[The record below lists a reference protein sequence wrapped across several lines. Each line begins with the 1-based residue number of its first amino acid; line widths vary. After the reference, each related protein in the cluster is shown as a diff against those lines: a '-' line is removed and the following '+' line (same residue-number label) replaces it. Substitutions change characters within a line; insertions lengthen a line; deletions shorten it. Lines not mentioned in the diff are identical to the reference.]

1 MDGHKIFKNAA
12 IPVILMIVGLCRYTQ
27 NLPLSIIAG
36 IGIYAMASSIDRFI
50 KRGDAM
56 LRQDSTK
63 RYNQLAVDLLK
74 KILNRHYL
82 PGSKLPSTRE
92 LAKQAGV
99 NPNTMQR
106 ALQVLQDEKIL
117 IKQSTTGRYVT
128 TDIQHLKNIRN
139 RMLEQIKQNYQ
150 EEIRS
155 YGSGFEN
162 DGTIGGK

>member
-1 MDGHKIFKNAA
+1 
-12 IPVILMIVGLCRYTQ
+12 
-27 NLPLSIIAG
+27 
-36 IGIYAMASSIDRFI
+36 
-50 KRGDAM
+50 M
-56 LRQDSTK
+56 LRQGSTK
-63 RYNQLAVDLLK
+63 RHHQLAVDLLK

-82 PGSKLPSTRE
+82 PGSKFPSTRE
-92 LAKQAGV
+92 LAKQVGV

-128 TDIQHLKNIRN
+128 TDIQYLKTIRD

-155 YGSGFEN
+155 YGSGFEI
-162 DGTIGGK
+162 DGAISGK

>member
-1 MDGHKIFKNAA
+1 MGA
-12 IPVILMIVGLCRYTQ
+12 R
-27 NLPLSIIAG
+27 
-36 IGIYAMASSIDRFI
+36 
-50 KRGDAM
+50 
-56 LRQDSTK
+56 
-63 RYNQLAVDLLK
+63 
-74 KILNRHYL
+74 
-82 PGSKLPSTRE
+82 LPSTRE

-150 EEIRS
+150 EEIS
-155 YGSGFEN
+155 YEIEMYQKGCLELNITS
-162 DGTIGGK
+162 

>member
-1 MDGHKIFKNAA
+1 M
-12 IPVILMIVGLCRYTQ
+12 
-27 NLPLSIIAG
+27 LSE
-36 IGIYAMASSIDRFI
+36 DE

-56 LRQDSTK
+56 IKADSAK
-63 RYNQLAVDLLK
+63 RYNQLAVELLK
-74 KILNRHYL
+74 KTFNGYYRLGDR
-82 PGSKLPSTRE
+82 LPSIRE

-117 IKQSTTGRYVT
+117 VKQSTTGRYVT

-155 YGSGFEN
+155 YGNEFDN
-162 DGTIGGK
+162 GGAVNGE

>member
-36 IGIYAMASSIDRFI
+36 IGIYAIASSIDRFI

-106 ALQVLQDEKIL
+106 ALQVL
-117 IKQSTTGRYVT
+117 
-128 TDIQHLKNIRN
+128 
-139 RMLEQIKQNYQ
+139 
-150 EEIRS
+150 
-155 YGSGFEN
+155 
-162 DGTIGGK
+162 

>member
-1 MDGHKIFKNAA
+1 
-12 IPVILMIVGLCRYTQ
+12 
-27 NLPLSIIAG
+27 
-36 IGIYAMASSIDRFI
+36 
-50 KRGDAM
+50 M

-155 YGSGFEN
+155 YGNEFEN
-162 DGTIGGK
+162 DGTIGGKAKNIFETVITRKSPFISLTKLYARFCRYIRYTHIRQVMKCSQ

>member
-1 MDGHKIFKNAA
+1 
-12 IPVILMIVGLCRYTQ
+12 
-27 NLPLSIIAG
+27 
-36 IGIYAMASSIDRFI
+36 
-50 KRGDAM
+50 M

-74 KILNRHYL
+74 KRLNRHYL

-117 IKQSTTGRYVT
+117 IKQSTTRRYVT

-155 YGSGFEN
+155 YGSGVKN

>member
-1 MDGHKIFKNAA
+1 
-12 IPVILMIVGLCRYTQ
+12 
-27 NLPLSIIAG
+27 
-36 IGIYAMASSIDRFI
+36 
-50 KRGDAM
+50 M

-162 DGTIGGK
+162 DGTIGGKAKNIFETVITRKSPFISSTKLYARFCRYI

>member
-1 MDGHKIFKNAA
+1 
-12 IPVILMIVGLCRYTQ
+12 
-27 NLPLSIIAG
+27 
-36 IGIYAMASSIDRFI
+36 
-50 KRGDAM
+50 M

-106 ALQVLQDEKIL
+106 ALQVLQDEKVL

-128 TDIQHLKNIRN
+128 IDIQHLIRIRN
-139 RMLEQIKQNYQ
+139 DILEQINQIYQ
-150 EEIRS
+150 DEINS
-155 YGSGFEN
+155 YGNSFEKFGEISS
-162 DGTIGGK
+162 DM

>member
-1 MDGHKIFKNAA
+1 
-12 IPVILMIVGLCRYTQ
+12 
-27 NLPLSIIAG
+27 
-36 IGIYAMASSIDRFI
+36 
-50 KRGDAM
+50 M
-56 LRQDSTK
+56 LRQDSAK
-63 RYNQLAVDLLK
+63 RYNQLAVGLLK

-106 ALQVLQDEKIL
+106 ALQALQDEKIL

-128 TDIQHLKNIRN
+128 TDIQHLKNIRD
-139 RMLEQIKQNYQ
+139 RMLEQIKRNYQ

-155 YGSGFEN
+155 FGSGIEN
-162 DGTIGGK
+162 DGAISGK

>member
-1 MDGHKIFKNAA
+1 
-12 IPVILMIVGLCRYTQ
+12 MIKAD
-27 NLPLSIIAG
+27 SA
-36 IGIYAMASSIDRFI
+36 
-50 KRGDAM
+50 KRH
-56 LRQDSTK
+56 
-63 RYNQLAVDLLK
+63 NQLAVELLK
-74 KILNRHYL
+74 KTFNGYYRLGDR
-82 PGSKLPSTRE
+82 LPSTRE

-117 IKQSTTGRYVT
+117 VKQSTTGRYVT

-155 YGSGFEN
+155 YGNEFEN
-162 DGTIGGK
+162 GGAVNGK

>member
-1 MDGHKIFKNAA
+1 
-12 IPVILMIVGLCRYTQ
+12 
-27 NLPLSIIAG
+27 
-36 IGIYAMASSIDRFI
+36 
-50 KRGDAM
+50 M

-106 ALQVLQDEKIL
+106 ALQVLQDEI
-117 IKQSTTGRYVT
+117 G
-128 TDIQHLKNIRN
+128 
-139 RMLEQIKQNYQ
+139 
-150 EEIRS
+150 S
-155 YGSGFEN
+155 YGNSFLFFTPIFGIFKN
-162 DGTIGGK
+162 L

>member
-1 MDGHKIFKNAA
+1 
-12 IPVILMIVGLCRYTQ
+12 
-27 NLPLSIIAG
+27 
-36 IGIYAMASSIDRFI
+36 
-50 KRGDAM
+50 M

-128 TDIQHLKNIRN
+128 TDIQHLKNIRKPFVRYRGNAN
-139 RMLEQIKQNYQ
+139 RRVSILTLIPPLSKWFSE
-150 EEIRS
+150 
-155 YGSGFEN
+155 
-162 DGTIGGK
+162 

>member
-1 MDGHKIFKNAA
+1 MG
-12 IPVILMIVGLCRYTQ
+12 VR
-27 NLPLSIIAG
+27 LP
-36 IGIYAMASSIDRFI
+36 
-50 KRGDAM
+50 
-56 LRQDSTK
+56 
-63 RYNQLAVDLLK
+63 
-74 KILNRHYL
+74 
-82 PGSKLPSTRE
+82 PTRE

-150 EEIRS
+150 EEIS
-155 YGSGFEN
+155 YGIEMYQK
-162 DGTIGGK
+162 GGSELNITS